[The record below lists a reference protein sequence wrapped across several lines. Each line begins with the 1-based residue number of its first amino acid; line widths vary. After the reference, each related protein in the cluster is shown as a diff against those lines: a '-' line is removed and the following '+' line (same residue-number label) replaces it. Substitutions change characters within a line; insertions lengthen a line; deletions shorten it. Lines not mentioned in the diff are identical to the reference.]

1 MITDIMNTN
10 KSLSDFGRRK
20 KRVHAMTNDN
30 PKYDYVP
37 DKKQNETYNQY
48 GRKRNRILKV
58 FSIDVE
64 A

>member
-1 MITDIMNTN
+1 MITDVMNTN
-10 KSLSDFGRRK
+10 KSAADYGRRK

-37 DKKQNETYNQY
+37 DRNRDTYNQY
-48 GRKRNRILKV
+48 GRMPKKLRRVI
-58 FSIDVE
+58 SINME